1 MSEVDKTSVAY
12 VSREM
17 AKLYKTIGP
26 RHVAGLRSGSRVDHF
41 TQQLEFVPVHITSDG
56 LKWIRAAEALV
67 APCERESVSV
77 DDLAL
82 AFEATHEPAAD
93 MPCERYF
100 GIGNW
105 SSGPSFRNDLS

>member
-17 AKLYKTIGP
+17 AKLYKAIGP

-41 TQQLEFVPVHITSDG
+41 TQQPEFVPVHVTSDG
-56 LKWIRAAEALV
+56 LKWIRAAESLV
-67 APCERESVSV
+67 APCERETVSV

-82 AFEATHEPAAD
+82 AFEATHVPSD
-93 MPCERYF
+93 RMPCARDF
-100 GIGNW
+100 GMWNW
-105 SSGPSFRNDLS
+105 SSGPVFSNNLS